1 MECRPANEHTEL
13 VAQYVGE
20 KTGAV
25 FTPGMYQALMVVNS
39 KGEFCAGVIVS
50 EYRGID
56 CQMSVAAE
64 TPAVWRP
71 HVLRAVFQYVFV
83 QIGCVRCTAT
93 TRKTNMKARSFLEG
107 LGFKLE
113 GNLRKGF
120 DGVKDSLIYG
130 LLAEE
135 CRFLEGFSDGVGSE
149 QREQQGQS
157 RAADEPE
164 YASEAERQ
172 GEREP
177 AAGV

>member
-1 MECRPANEHTEL
+1 MECRPASEFTEL

-39 KGEFCAGVIVS
+39 NGEFCAGVVVS
-50 EYRGID
+50 EYRTID

-71 HVLRAVFQYVFV
+71 HVLRAVFNYVFN
-83 QIGCVRCTAT
+83 QLGCVRCTAT
-93 TRKTNMKARSFLEG
+93 TRKTNMKARAFLEG

-135 CRFLEGFSDGVGSE
+135 CRFLEGFDDGARGG

-157 RAADEPE
+157 SATAEPE
-164 YASEAERQ
+164 YAIEAEQQ
-172 GEREP
+172 GGS
-177 AAGV
+177 AATA